1 MAFLGTRTA
10 ATALALATGIA
21 LITPHTAAAATPPTD
36 SELESTAGFLAAQ
49 LRNSENGLLDGPFS
63 GRADLGLTA
72 DFIFALDALDMH
84 HDQADRSYEAMVNNA
99 DDFVYFMGEVDAGR
113 MAKFVALQNTRGERN
128 ETYIAELVDAIQE
141 DGRLMNETDGEPT
154 SSAQNFSQSWAV
166 IALARAGETEAAEK
180 AADFLE
186 SQICE
191 DGGVP
196 LFPATPPSCSSVDPD
211 STGMAGQALALV
223 RGADAPSTGSV
234 LQYLRD
240 NTTEEGG
247 INSRFAGI
255 NANST
260 ALAASAFAYVGDL
273 GAFERNHAFLDAV
286 RLDDSAPED
295 LRGGFAYKIS
305 DVEQVTTVTDQ
316 IRRVTAQ
323 AALGF
328 AGGSY
333 ASSDTLYPV
342 QVDPDPVDPTPT
354 EPTEPTEPGDSSNG
368 SSTGGIFLGVL
379 AAIAAV
385 IAAVIGF
392 TGPASFLPAQF

>member
-21 LITPHTAAAATPPTD
+21 LITPHTAVAATPPTD
-36 SELESTAGFLAAQ
+36 SELESTAGFLATQ
-49 LRNSENGLLDGPFS
+49 LENTDNGLLVGPT
-63 GRADLGLTA
+63 GRTDIGLTT
-72 DFIFALDALDMH
+72 DFIFALDALDRQSAQSDH
-84 HDQADRSYEAMVNNA
+84 SYAAVIDNA
-99 DDFVYFMGEVDAGR
+99 DSFLYFDGEVDAGR
-113 MAKFVALQNTRGERN
+113 LAKIIALQDTRGERN
-128 ETYIAELVDAIQE
+128 DIYVAELVDAVQE
-141 DGRLMNETDGEPT
+141 DGRMMNETDGEPT
-154 SSAQNFSQSWAV
+154 SPAQNFSQAWSV
-166 IALARAGETEAAEK
+166 IALARVGETEAANK

-196 LFPATPPSCSSVDPD
+196 LFPATPPTCTSVDPD
-211 STGMAGQALALV
+211 STGMAGQALTLV

-247 INSRFAGI
+247 ITSRFAGI

-260 ALAASAFAYVGDL
+260 ALAAGAFAVAGDL
-273 GAFERNHAFLDAV
+273 DAFERNHAFLDTV
-286 RLDDSAPED
+286 RFDDSAPED

-305 DVEQVTTVTDQ
+305 DVDKVTTVTDQ
-316 IRRVTAQ
+316 IHRVTAQ

-333 ASSDTLYPV
+333 TSSDALYPG
-342 QVDPDPVDPTPT
+342 QVDPDPTPT
-354 EPTEPTEPGDSSNG
+354 EPTEPGDNSNG
-368 SSTGGIFLGVL
+368 SSTGGIFLGIL

>member
-10 ATALALATGIA
+10 ATALALATGIT
-21 LITPHTAAAATPPTD
+21 LITPHTAVAATPPTD
-36 SELESTAGFLAAQ
+36 SELESVAGFLAAQ
-49 LRNSENGLLDGPFS
+49 LRESDDGLLDGPFS

-84 HDQADRSYEAMVNNA
+84 HDQADRSYQALVNNA
-99 DDFVYFMGEVDAGR
+99 DDFVYFLGEVDAGR
-113 MAKFVALQNTRGERN
+113 MAKLVALQNTRGDRN
-128 ETYIAELVDAIQE
+128 DTYVAELVDAIQ
-141 DGRLMNETDGEPT
+141 DNGRLMNETDGEPT
-154 SSAQNFSQSWAV
+154 SEAQNFSQSWAV
-166 IALARAGETEAAEK
+166 MALAQAGETEAAEK

-196 LFPATPPSCSSVDPD
+196 LFPATPPTCTSVDPD

-223 RGADAPSTGSV
+223 RGADAPSTKNV
-234 LQYLRD
+234 LQYLRN
-240 NTTEEGG
+240 NTTPEGG

-260 ALAASAFAYVGDL
+260 ALAAGAFAYAGDL
-273 GAFERNHAFLDAV
+273 DAFERNHAFLDAV
-286 RLDDSAPED
+286 RFDDSAPEE

-305 DVEQVTTVTDQ
+305 DVAGVTTVSDQ
-316 IRRVTAQ
+316 IRRATAQ

-328 AGGSY
+328 VGGSY
-333 ASSDTLYPV
+333 ASSETLYPE
-342 QVDPDPVDPTPT
+342 QVDPDPVDPAPS
-354 EPTEPTEPGDSSNG
+354 DSDG
-368 SSTGGIFLGVL
+368 SSSGSSEGGIFLGVL
-379 AAIAAV
+379 AAIAAI

-392 TGPASFLPAQF
+392 TGTAAFLPVQF